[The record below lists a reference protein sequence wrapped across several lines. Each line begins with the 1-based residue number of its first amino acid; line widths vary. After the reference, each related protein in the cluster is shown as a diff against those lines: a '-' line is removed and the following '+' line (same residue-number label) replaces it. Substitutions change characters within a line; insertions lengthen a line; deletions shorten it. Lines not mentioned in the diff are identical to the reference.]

1 MELVYLWVE
10 DYKNIKKQ
18 GFNFSPRFNIEF
30 KPEYENKMCCDEN
43 QEKLSIKEDSHP
55 TFTKNLNYREIDLVP
70 KNISITAIV
79 GENGSGKT
87 AILREF
93 LNIGDIEQIQRT
105 KLYAYDKETDSGKY
119 IDFETLRDKETQL
132 ILFDEDVDSLSH
144 NNAYSIDHLID
155 IKDRYKK
162 NNIVIALLG
171 FDKELYTIGNLPY
184 IPSHIEM
191 ALNGKIELDDSTLL
205 GLSFEY
211 DDDLNDRTG
220 HISVSSSTL
229 YNLKEF
235 LKKELSKSI
244 QMDLVNFDIKS
255 YLYIKE
261 FIYKL
266 NNNDKIAKNRL
277 RDLILSSFNDDTF
290 IDTLDKNLYTQ
301 DREENFKLLIKRVNR
316 FIRIN
321 GLQNQKITVGLNNP
335 NVEQVLKNA
344 NRNFFDIEF
353 FKIIENKSLY
363 FKDLSSGEQ
372 KLVLLFGK
380 LNYVVRKFTMEGKEN
395 YILLLDEPD
404 IYLHPNWQ
412 KKLISYFINFIEN
425 NQYLNEKNIHIII
438 ASHSP
443 FILSDLP
450 KENVIFLKND
460 EKTGNCKNVTKETNI
475 NTFGANIHTLLS
487 HGFFMKDG
495 LMGEFAKEKIQSII
509 KYPEDIAR
517 KDLIKDENKQ
527 LREEE
532 KVKYENENK
541 KNFWNIQSIIGDDY
555 LKQVIKNHLI
565 EIEKILYKDMYLDNE
580 IERMKEELKKLEAL
594 KNA

>member
-1 MELVYLWVE
+1 
-10 DYKNIKKQ
+10 
-18 GFNFSPRFNIEF
+18 
-30 KPEYENKMCCDEN
+30 
-43 QEKLSIKEDSHP
+43 
-55 TFTKNLNYREIDLVP
+55 
-70 KNISITAIV
+70 
-79 GENGSGKT
+79 
-87 AILREF
+87 
-93 LNIGDIEQIQRT
+93 
-105 KLYAYDKETDSGKY
+105 
-119 IDFETLRDKETQL
+119 
-132 ILFDEDVDSLSH
+132 
-144 NNAYSIDHLID
+144 
-155 IKDRYKK
+155 
-162 NNIVIALLG
+162 
-171 FDKELYTIGNLPY
+171 
-184 IPSHIEM
+184 
-191 ALNGKIELDDSTLL
+191 
-205 GLSFEY
+205 
-211 DDDLNDRTG
+211 
-220 HISVSSSTL
+220 
-229 YNLKEF
+229 
-235 LKKELSKSI
+235 
-244 QMDLVNFDIKS
+244 MDLVNFDIKS

>member
-541 KNFWNIQSIIGDDY
+541 KNF
-555 LKQVIKNHLI
+555 
-565 EIEKILYKDMYLDNE
+565 
-580 IERMKEELKKLEAL
+580 
-594 KNA
+594 